1 MDRICSL
8 LGTSQDGKAPSV
20 PAERI
25 RALWEEYEA
34 RETNESRFVKD
45 LDFCELAFQALEY
58 EDGA

>member
-1 MDRICSL
+1 M
-8 LGTSQDGKAPSV
+8 